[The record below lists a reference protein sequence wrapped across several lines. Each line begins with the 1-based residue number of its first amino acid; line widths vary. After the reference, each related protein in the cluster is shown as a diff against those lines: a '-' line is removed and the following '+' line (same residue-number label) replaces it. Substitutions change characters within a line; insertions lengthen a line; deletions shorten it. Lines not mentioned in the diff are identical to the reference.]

1 MNLKFYIFIYKYK
14 NMIYTNKNMIYKNK
28 FREYAL
34 KSTLDSINKKVEII
48 KNTNNSLIKDYA
60 IPYNNHFFYF
70 FPFLSIPCFLYF
82 YSKRI

>member
-14 NMIYTNKNMIYKNK
+14 NMIYTNK

-34 KSTLDSINKKVEII
+34 KSTLDSINKKIEKT
-48 KNTNNSLIKDYA
+48 KNTNNSLIKDYH
-60 IPYNNHFFYF
+60 ISYNDHFFYF